1 MNDRNAS
8 NGADEQE
15 SGDESAREPD
25 GSTRGPDGPGRMR
38 AAGAGVGLGGV
49 LLGAAALV
57 MPFHLAAGV
66 VAAVAV
72 GIFLARKQL
81 PIGYAIGV
89 GAVGGIGIVES
100 VPGLGL
106 GLDAFTLA
114 ALAVVFGLLD
124 AVGGTLSGRRRP

>member
-1 MNDRNAS
+1 
-8 NGADEQE
+8 
-15 SGDESAREPD
+15 
-25 GSTRGPDGPGRMR
+25 MR

-100 VPGLGL
+100 APGLGL